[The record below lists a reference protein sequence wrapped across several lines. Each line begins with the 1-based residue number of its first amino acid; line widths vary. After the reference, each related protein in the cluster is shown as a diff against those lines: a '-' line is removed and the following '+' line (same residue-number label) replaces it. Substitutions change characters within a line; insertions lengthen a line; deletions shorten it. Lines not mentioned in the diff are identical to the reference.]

1 LFSFLMTRLPPCF
14 TLFPY
19 TTLFRSLRRIEDIS
33 GLVDTKFFENDS
45 QFGLKYLANPV
56 FYGIFKCKVDGLN
69 RMGLSNT
76 INASDALFEAHRIPG
91 NIVIDNYM
99 RKLKIEAFT
108 SGLC

>member
-76 INASDALFEAHRIPG
+76 INASDALFEDRKSTRLNSSHRTISYA
-91 NIVIDNYM
+91 VFC
-99 RKLKIEAFT
+99 LKK
-108 SGLC
+108 